1 MSPLLALD
9 AVTVERSGRAV
20 LDAVSLALYPGER
33 LAVLGANG
41 AGKTTLLRTL
51 VGLET
56 PRAGTVFAFGGIR
69 RGDRDFREV
78 RAKAGY
84 LFQDPDDQLFCPTVI
99 DDVAFGPRNL
109 GLSEREAAAVARAT
123 LARLDLAHLAGRVT
137 HRLSGGEK
145 RLVSLA
151 AVLAMKPEVLLL
163 DEPSNALDETYLARL
178 TAILASLSTTMVIVS
193 HEKSFLGQL
202 ATRAILLKD
211 SRVSDALVHRHT
223 HAHHDRHIHGIDD
236 DHRHDA

>member
-1 MSPLLALD
+1 M
-9 AVTVERSGRAV
+9 
-20 LDAVSLALYPGER
+20 
-33 LAVLGANG
+33 
-41 AGKTTLLRTL
+41 
-51 VGLET
+51 
-56 PRAGTVFAFGGIR
+56 
-69 RGDRDFREV
+69 

-193 HEKSFLGQL
+193 HEKSFLGRL